1 MAAYAPAGLITR
13 DWRRISRAARSA
25 GRPGIGKPITVR
37 LPDDLVATIDA
48 KADRLGMPRAEVIR
62 MLLADRLSDE
72 MSTD

>member
-1 MAAYAPAGLITR
+1 MSP
-13 DWRRISRAARSA
+13 A
-25 GRPGIGKPITVR
+25 GRPEIGKPITVR

-48 KADRLGMPRAEVIR
+48 KADRLGMPRAELIR